1 VKLLN
6 PVTAVTNEAVLDVF
20 RWDLSSYA
28 DAATDEPNRVQGGN
42 QRSFKQRSFKHWA
55 DTLIALTAMSRVDV
69 FDLSTNDLR
78 KRRPDFAQ

>member
-1 VKLLN
+1 MKLLN

-42 QRSFKQRSFKHWA
+42 QRSFKHWA
-55 DTLIALTAMSRVDV
+55 DTLIALTAMSRVDL
-69 FDLSTNDLR
+69 FDLSTIDLR